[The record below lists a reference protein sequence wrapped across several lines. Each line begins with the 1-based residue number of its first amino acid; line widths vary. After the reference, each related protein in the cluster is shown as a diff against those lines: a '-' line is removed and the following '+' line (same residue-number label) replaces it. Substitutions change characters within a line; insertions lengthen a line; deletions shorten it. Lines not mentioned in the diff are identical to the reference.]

1 MSDALAASVVVAGR
15 EDHHRRAVRSALAG
29 HPELRV
35 VAEAGD
41 AGGALMAASQT
52 VPDVVV
58 LHADLGTDLVRA
70 AHRIDH
76 DLPGT
81 AMVVVGSV
89 PADVA
94 LDSGVVGVVPDDPAV
109 VAAAVWGAARGE
121 AHLDAGLA
129 AALLDA
135 GTAADRLSPTEAEVL
150 RRLARHDAVE
160 TIAADYDVEPRL
172 VRVHAR
178 SAVDRARVARTAGA

>member
-1 MSDALAASVVVAGR
+1 MSDALAASVVIAGR

-29 HPELRV
+29 HPDLRL

-41 AGGALMAASQT
+41 AGGALMAAGQT

-58 LHADLGTDLVRA
+58 LHADLGADLVRA

-81 AMVVVGSV
+81 ALVVVGRV
-89 PADVA
+89 AADTA
-94 LDSGVVGVVPDDPAV
+94 LDAGVVATVPEEGGGIAD
-109 VAAAVWGAARGE
+109 AVWGAARGE
-121 AHLDAGLA
+121 AHLDAELA
-129 AALLDA
+129 TAVLAA

-150 RRLARHDAVE
+150 RRLAHHDTAE
-160 TIAADYDVEPRL
+160 GIAAEYDVEPRL

-178 SAVDRARVARTAGA
+178 SAVDRARVART